1 MATQWTA
8 GTVSGQIL
16 TAATMNTIGAAWETY
31 TPTLT
36 QGGLGLT
43 KTINYARYCQF
54 QKTIIVQIHVTLTGA
69 SIAGSISLSLPTLN
83 PAIQFR
89 NMGTMLI
96 YDASAGLFYNGAG
109 FISSNVITAYGQGG
123 NNFMGTSTPT
133 VTLAVNDQ
141 VSCSVMYEIA

>member
-1 MATQWTA
+1 MATQYTA
-8 GTVSGQIL
+8 GFSIGQVL
-16 TAATMNTIGAAWETY
+16 TAANMNSIGASWEAY
-31 TPTLT
+31 TPTLS

-43 KTINYARYCQF
+43 KTINYARYCQI

-69 SIAGSISLSLPTLN
+69 SIAGSISLSLPGLN

-141 VSCSVMYEIA
+141 VSCSVMYEIS